1 MKNELRFGI
10 SPREIPITVTQ
21 GSVAVKVKLCVVH
34 IHWLCVLCVSF
45 GVVEDRS
52 TKCVGQCNSIRT
64 FSMYTTM
71 CTSML
76 TCTYIRT

>member
-34 IHWLCVLCVSF
+34 IHCMCVCVCVLGGREGS
-45 GVVEDRS
+45 ERERKKES
-52 TKCVGQCNSIRT
+52 T
-64 FSMYTTM
+64 
-71 CTSML
+71 
-76 TCTYIRT
+76 